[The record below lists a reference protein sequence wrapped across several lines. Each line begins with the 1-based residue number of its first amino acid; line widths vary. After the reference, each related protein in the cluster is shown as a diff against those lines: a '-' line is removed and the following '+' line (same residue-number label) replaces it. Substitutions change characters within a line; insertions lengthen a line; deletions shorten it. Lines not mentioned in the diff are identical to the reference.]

1 MLALGTVAGRLRRS
15 EARIPF
21 AIALERVALAGAA
34 LAAAAVG
41 AATVGAQEWRLVDL
55 PAPLTAAAVGA
66 ATVGAGR
73 IGSVEAV
80 MGAGVLFAVAFFMIG
95 LARRWDVD
103 WPVYAGQAAMLGAY
117 FVYRAAFPRP
127 VANEAALLT
136 LFAYLDF
143 GLSEALHQLR
153 LNRYVRPVRFFSLAM
168 PLLPLLWMSRT
179 GRLDDQDLFVLFG
192 VATFYAVA
200 CFRME
205 WKTLGYASAV
215 FYNAALWVVWAR
227 AGWRFADNPQLFLVP
242 VGFSTVL
249 FAEANRRELGRDTVN
264 AIRGVGLIL
273 VYLSLAFPVWQYQ
286 SFGDWLALL
295 LLSLLGIFVGIGLRV
310 QTFVWLGLAGFLLDV
325 VYQLGRMGLD
335 DSLARWA
342 IGLALGL
349 ALILFVALNEKK
361 RIVLTLQGYYDQV
374 RQWE

>member
-1 MLALGTVAGRLRRS
+1 MPPWRCSRSGPWRAGS
-15 EARIPF
+15 GAPEARIPFPF
-21 AIALERVALAGAA
+21 AIALERVALAGAV

-41 AATVGAQEWRLVDL
+41 AATVGA
-55 PAPLTAAAVGA
+55 GK
-66 ATVGAGR
+66 

-95 LARRWDVD
+95 LARGWDVD

-117 FVYRAAFPRP
+117 LVYRAAFPRP
-127 VANEAALLT
+127 IANEASLLT

-215 FYNAALWVVWAR
+215 FYNAVLWVVWAR

-273 VYLSLAFPVWQYQ
+273 VYLSLAFPVWRYQ
-286 SFGDWLALL
+286 SFGDWFALL

-325 VYQLGRMGLD
+325 VYQLGRMGLE

-349 ALILFVALNEKK
+349 ALILFVVLNEKK